1 MRVDLTS
8 TVLTLKSLNI
18 ENVIDFDFL
27 DRPAIEAI
35 ESALKQLF
43 LLEAIDKNGQIKSIG
58 YELVKFSVEPTF
70 AKALIISKSISLEC

>member
-43 LLEAIDKNGQIKSIG
+43 LLEAIDKNGQIKSTNVCKG
-58 YELVKFSVEPTF
+58 FNNLKEYFS
-70 AKALIISKSISLEC
+70 